1 MDRIVV
7 KSYKL
12 DGKSCTKIELVDGLT
27 ESTEELAID
36 IIDSINEDHYIPD
49 SDPWEL
55 VYGDNNSL
63 HIDAPVSTLKCL
75 RFLYDQFKGEYELVR
90 GTNSIKDYV
99 TNCHKV
105 STNLVD
111 SVINVLIT
119 DQVAVVNRWIPSIVS
134 ALKMEC
140 GTKLRDRPTREYLHS
155 INDKYGVIDME
166 KLEDRVDGLMAMLP
180 IKDRNI
186 KITYG
191 KCRLAIES
199 LIYNISN
206 SRSYS
211 PSRLQELVQDWYK
224 FINSTLNL

>member
-1 MDRIVV
+1 MDKIKCELTSSGSGTKFKLVGTDTGDVERCLKSIVHLQRKMSSDTSDWYSLEYDRSGTPFILSPQSV
-7 KSYKL
+7 DDTREFL
-12 DGKSCTKIELVDGLT
+12 INNFDGEFD
-27 ESTEELAID
+27 
-36 IIDSINEDHYIPD
+36 DSLIMDNYI
-49 SDPWEL
+49 
-55 VYGDNNSL
+55 V
-63 HIDAPVSTLKCL
+63 
-75 RFLYDQFKGEYELVR
+75 
-90 GTNSIKDYV
+90 
-99 TNCHKV
+99 NCHKV
-105 STNLVD
+105 STQLVD
-111 SVINVLIT
+111 SLINVLIT
-119 DQVAVVNRWIPSIVS
+119 DQDSVVSQWMPSIVS
-134 ALKMEC
+134 SLKMEC
-140 GTKLRDRPTREYLHS
+140 GTKLKNRPTREYLHS
-155 INDKYGVIDME
+155 INTNSGVIDSE